1 MRAMYALTAAAL
13 LMTTA
18 AGLAQE
24 NQMTTK
30 YQSLANDASCDAP
43 ENVWIGRYVVRA
55 AEEQGKQLNVM
66 ACFPTQPACED
77 WLSKANSYVNHGTIL
92 TDQCAQKKS

>member
-1 MRAMYALTAAAL
+1 MQRMCALVAAAL
-13 LMTTA
+13 LTTSG
-18 AGLAQE
+18 AGIAQE

-30 YQSLANDASCDAP
+30 YQSAVNNSSCDAP

-66 ACFPTQPACED
+66 ACFTTQSACQA
-77 WLSKANSYVNHGTIL
+77 WLSQANSYVNHGTIL
-92 TDQCAQKKS
+92 MDQCTQKKS